1 MFEPLV
7 PADGAVWE
15 GCRTLGGGDVLEEVG
30 YWWPPA
36 AATMDPHYHNGPYS
50 LDNRSGNNPFSIK
63 LLWSGML
70 SQQYVKCLCQKHI
83 KNVTLF

>member
-36 AATMDPHYHNGPYS
+36 PATMDPPTTMDPILLELEVETALSPSSCFGLVCCHN
-50 LDNRSGNNPFSIK
+50 N
-63 LLWSGML
+63 M
-70 SQQYVKCLCQKHI
+70 
-83 KNVTLF
+83 

>member
-15 GCRTLGGGDVLEEVG
+15 GCRTLGGDVLKEVG

-36 AATMDPHYHNGPYS
+36 PATADPPTTMDP
-50 LDNRSGNNPFSIK
+50 I
-63 LLWSGML
+63 LLELEVEIAISPL
-70 SQQYVKCLCQKHI
+70 SCFGLVCFHS
-83 KNVTLF
+83 NM